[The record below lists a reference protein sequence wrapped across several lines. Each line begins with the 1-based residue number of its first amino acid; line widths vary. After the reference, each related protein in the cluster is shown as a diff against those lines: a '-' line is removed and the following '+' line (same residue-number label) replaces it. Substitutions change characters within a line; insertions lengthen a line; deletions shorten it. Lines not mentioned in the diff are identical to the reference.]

1 MITALLAAIVTG
13 AALGMSGA
21 ALQSVLRNP
30 IAEPYVLGLV
40 GGASLGVALAY
51 ATGMAVM
58 CPLSVPVS
66 AFAGAAFSLALVCV
80 VARFA
85 ARRRGGAFSGGT
97 VIVAGFVTGSFT
109 NSLQMLVLSRATSDQ
124 SAAAMKWVWGDL
136 ATASPT
142 AVGAAGIAVLASF
155 ILIYS
160 LNRSLNALEL
170 GDDAAAALG
179 VVVRRTRLLALV
191 GASLATAAAVAA
203 VGAVGFVGLVAP
215 HFARRLF
222 GGDHRA
228 LLPVSAA
235 LGAVLLMGADLLSRA
250 VPGGIPTGVTCA
262 LLGAPVLMVLLV
274 RSGRGAA

>member
-1 MITALLAAIVTG
+1 
-13 AALGMSGA
+13 MSGA

-51 ATGMAVM
+51 ATGMAAL
-58 CPLSVPVS
+58 CPPSVPAS

-85 ARRRGGAFSGGT
+85 ARRRGGLFSGGT

-136 ATASPT
+136 ATASPA
-142 AVGAAGIAVLASF
+142 AVAAAAIAVMASF
-155 ILIYS
+155 VLIYS

-179 VVVRRTRLLALV
+179 VAVRRTRLLALV
-191 GASLATAAAVAA
+191 GASIATAAAVAA

-215 HFARRLF
+215 HFARRIF
-222 GGDHRA
+222 GGDHRV
-228 LLPVSAA
+228 LLPVSAG
-235 LGAVLLMGADLLSRA
+235 LGAVLLVGADLFSRA

-262 LLGAPVLMVLLV
+262 LLGAPVLMILLV
-274 RSGRGAA
+274 RAGRGTA